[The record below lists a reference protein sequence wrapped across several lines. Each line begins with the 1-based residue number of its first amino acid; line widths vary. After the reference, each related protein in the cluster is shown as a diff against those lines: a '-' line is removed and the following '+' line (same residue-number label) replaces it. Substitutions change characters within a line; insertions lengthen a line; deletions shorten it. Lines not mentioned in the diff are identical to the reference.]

1 LHYTGR
7 VSDGMLNAMAQYRFY
22 THSAGMPEI
31 LYYQYEK
38 KELNPGLQARKS
50 CRLNRPGIRG
60 GQLV

>member
-1 LHYTGR
+1 
-7 VSDGMLNAMAQYRFY
+7 MLNAMAQYRFY